1 MSFLPCRLPGLVCL
15 AVLTIFSR
23 PVLAASGLALA
34 RQLNDAFVQVAE
46 KVTPAVVVIT
56 VTQKTPTYMI
66 EDLEDIPDDFLPPEL
81 RRRYRERFN
90 ETPRPRSTGQ
100 GSGTIIRQ
108 NGYILSNR
116 HVVED
121 AESIE
126 VRLKDG
132 RKFPATVRGTDAQSD
147 VAVLKI
153 EAEGLPAARWAD
165 SDKTRVGEFAIA
177 IGAPYS
183 LDYTVTFGHV
193 SAKSRAD
200 VVPAYVGGAI
210 MDQDFIQTDANINP
224 GNSGGPLVNI
234 EGEVI
239 GINTMIRG
247 LQTGI
252 GFAIPSNLAR
262 EISDQ
267 IIAEGK
273 FTRAWLG
280 VSIRGLRDDAEFRE
294 LNPGVADGVVI
305 RAILPDGPAAKSDLR
320 PTDIITAVDGR
331 PVGTPQEL
339 RNEIRGKRVGQPIT
353 LDVSRAG
360 KAIQL
365 QVEPGE
371 WVEETPVVSAA
382 PAEKTLEENPA
393 ASLGVTVAAIT
404 DELVKKYNLKRTDG
418 VIITS
423 VDENSAAA
431 RKGLQPGDVI
441 TAINHRSISNLR
453 QFQGALRRADLQKG
467 LLVNLVRGETAH
479 FEVLKD
485 TSK

>member
-1 MSFLPCRLPGLVCL
+1 MSFLPRRLPGLVCL
-15 AVLTIFSR
+15 AVLIIFSR
-23 PVLAASGLALA
+23 PVFAASGLELA
-34 RQLNDAFVQVAE
+34 RQLNEAFVQVAE
-46 KVTPAVVVIT
+46 KVTPSVVVIT

-90 ETPRPRSTGQ
+90 ETPRPRTTGQ
-100 GSGTIIRQ
+100 GSGTIIRE

-121 AESIE
+121 AENIE

-132 RKFPATVRGTDAQSD
+132 RKFPATVRGSDAQSD

-193 SAKSRAD
+193 SAKSRGD
-200 VVPAYVGGAI
+200 VVPAYVGGAV

-239 GINTMIRG
+239 GINSMIRG

-294 LNPGVADGVVI
+294 LTPGVTDGVVI
-305 RAILPDGPAAKSDLR
+305 RAILPDSPAAKSDLR
-320 PTDIITAVDGR
+320 PTDIITKVDGR
-331 PVGTPQEL
+331 AVATPQEL
-339 RNEIRGKRVGQPIT
+339 RNEIRGKKVGQPIT

-360 KAIQL
+360 KALQL
-365 QVEPGE
+365 KVEPGE
-371 WVEETPVVSAA
+371 WVDETPVVAAA
-382 PAEKTLEENPA
+382 PTEKSPEANPG
-393 ASLGVTVAAIT
+393 ASLGMTVAAINN
-404 DELVKKYNLKRTDG
+404 ELVKKFNVKQKEG

-441 TAINHRSISNLR
+441 TAINHRPITSLR
-453 QFQGALRRADLQKG
+453 QFQSAIRRADIKKG
-467 LLVNLVRGETAH
+467 LLLNLVRGETAH

>member
-1 MSFLPCRLPGLVCL
+1 MNILPRRLPGLVCL
-15 AVLTIFSR
+15 AVLIILSR
-23 PVLAASGLALA
+23 PAIAASGLELA
-34 RQLNDAFVQVAE
+34 RQLNEAFVQVAE

-56 VTQKTPTYMI
+56 VTQKTPTYEL
-66 EDLEDIPDDFLPPEL
+66 EDLEDVPDDFLPPEL

-100 GSGTIIRQ
+100 GSGTIIRE

-121 AESIE
+121 AERIE

-132 RKFPATVRGTDAQSD
+132 RKFAATVRGTDAQSD

-165 SDKTRVGEFAIA
+165 SDKTRVGELAIA

-294 LNPGVADGVVI
+294 LHPGVPDGVVI
-305 RAILPDGPAAKSDLR
+305 RAILPEGPAAKSDLR

-339 RNEIRGKRVGQPIT
+339 RNEIRGKKVGHSIT

-360 KAIQL
+360 KAIQVK
-365 QVEPGE
+365 VEPGE
-371 WVEETPVVSAA
+371 WVEEKTVAAAA
-382 PAEKTLEENPA
+382 PPETAPATNPA
-393 ASLGVTVAAIT
+393 AGLGVTVAALT
-404 DELVKKYNLKRTDG
+404 EELVKKYNVKQTDG
-418 VIITS
+418 VVITS
-423 VDENSAAA
+423 VEEDSMAA
-431 RKGLQPGDVI
+431 RKGLQAGDVI
-441 TAINHRSISNLR
+441 TAINHRSITNLR
-453 QFQGALRRADLQKG
+453 QFQGALRRADLKKG
-467 LLVNLVRGETAH
+467 LLLNLVRGETAH